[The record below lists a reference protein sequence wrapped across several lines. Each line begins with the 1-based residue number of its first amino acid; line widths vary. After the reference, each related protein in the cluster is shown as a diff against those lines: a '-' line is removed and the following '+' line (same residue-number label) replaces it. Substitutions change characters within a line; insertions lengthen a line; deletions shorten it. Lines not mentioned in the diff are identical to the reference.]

1 MQSLFWV
8 RQTGCKSSAQIGSMD
23 CVTHSAARYDL
34 WADSNCAQHTIN
46 ITHLQDVQTAL
57 ITLPGVGRKV
67 ADCVALFSLDQTA
80 CVPVDVHVYVRPRF
94 CYIMPCF
101 AHQQSDA
108 CVCLVNGNAMRRHD
122 ASWNIACRDFDR
134 SLASTKSLTPTVY
147 NRVGQLFES
156 E

>member
-94 CYIMPCF
+94 CYIMPCSRINNQMRVF
-101 AHQQSDA
+101 VLSMVMPCAVTMPAGTSHVVTLIDRLHQPK
-108 CVCLVNGNAMRRHD
+108 V
-122 ASWNIACRDFDR
+122 
-134 SLASTKSLTPTVY
+134 
-147 NRVGQLFES
+147 
-156 E
+156 